1 MLGAW
6 LTACGQ
12 ATPTATPPV
21 GLPTGPA
28 TTAPTPAPAVTV
40 TPPPTATAEPLAAL
54 VNGEPVRLA
63 DYEAE
68 IQRCQAAQVVADCPE
83 RALQALIEQAAL
95 EQAARAAGLVPD
107 EADVAADLERIQ
119 QALGGPDAY
128 QAWLSANAYTA
139 ASFAEAL
146 RRERLRVL
154 MATQVTAAV
163 PDTAEQVRALM
174 ILVADEATARTL
186 LEQLG
191 SGADF
196 ATLALTYSLDL
207 SSRVAGGDLGWFPRG
222 WLTTPEVEDAA
233 FALQPGETSA
243 VIQSALGFHVVRVLE
258 RDPARPLSP
267 GARQALR
274 DSAYHAWLDG
284 LMAAAVIEKRVSP

>member
-1 MLGAW
+1 
-6 LTACGQ
+6 
-12 ATPTATPPV
+12 V
-21 GLPTGPA
+21 GLPTEPA
-28 TTAPTPAPAVTV
+28 TTAPLPGPAATL
-40 TPPPTATAEPLAAL
+40 TAPPTATAEPLAAL
-54 VNGEPVRLA
+54 VNGEPIRLA

-68 IQRCQAAQVVADCPE
+68 VQRCQAALAADCPE
-83 RALQALIEQAAL
+83 RALQALIEQAAV

-107 EADVAADLERIQ
+107 EAAVAADLERIQ
-119 QALGGPDAY
+119 QALGGPDGY
-128 QAWLSANAYTA
+128 QAWLSANAYSA

-146 RRERLRVL
+146 RRERLRGL
-154 MATQVTAAV
+154 MGAQVTAAV
-163 PDTAEQVRALM
+163 PDTADQVRAQM
-174 ILVADEATARTL
+174 ILVADEATARAL

-222 WLTTPEVEDAA
+222 WLTTPEVEEAA

-243 VIQSALGFHVVRVLE
+243 VIQTTLGFHVVRVLE

-267 GARQALR
+267 GAYQALR
-274 DSAYHAWLDG
+274 DSAYRAWLDG
-284 LMAAAVIEKRVSP
+284 VIAAAVIEKQVSP